1 MDQLRFEGKTVMS
14 VSLKIPGAGIVPFV
28 VDDEVADKLGSLAL
42 NIGDRITW
50 QLTGAVQS
58 ISHAEPMD
66 KNGVGKAPLSR
77 VHDVRSM
84 PATFEL
90 IEVIRPDDFALAQ
103 TLAPHGA
110 AS

>member
-1 MDQLRFEGKTVMS
+1 MDERLRFEGKPVMS
-14 VSLKIPGAGIVPFV
+14 VSLKISGAGVVPFI
-28 VDDEVADKLGSLAL
+28 VDDDLAEKLGNLVL

-50 QLTGAVQS
+50 QLTGAVES

-77 VHDVRSM
+77 IHDVRSM

-90 IEVIRPDDFALAQ
+90 IEVIRPDDVPLA
-103 TLAPHGA
+103 
-110 AS
+110 